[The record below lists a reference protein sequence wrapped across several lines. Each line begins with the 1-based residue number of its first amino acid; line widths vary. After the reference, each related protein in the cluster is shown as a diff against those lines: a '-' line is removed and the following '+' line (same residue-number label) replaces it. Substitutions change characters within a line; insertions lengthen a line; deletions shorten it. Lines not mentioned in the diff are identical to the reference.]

1 MAETAK
7 EIEKEGAEAV
17 AEAASPVE
25 SAPEVLKTVKGFS
38 KDLTC
43 RDHQF
48 EIGKTY
54 TLDGPIE
61 ICARGWHA
69 CENPLD
75 TFNYYPPGQSRYCET
90 EQSGSIARH
99 DEDTK
104 IASAKITIGVE
115 LSIGDL
121 VARTV
126 KWIFERA
133 TVDEKSTATSGEGA
147 NAATSGEGANAAT
160 SGEGANAA
168 TSGYRANAATSGE
181 GANAATSGYRA
192 NAATS
197 GEGANAATS
206 GEGANAATSGYRAN
220 AATSGEGAN
229 AATSGNWANAATSG
243 YRANAATSGYR
254 ANAATSGKHS
264 VAAALGRKS
273 KAKAGEGGAICLVC
287 RDDDGE
293 ILAIRAVKIGDAGTK
308 PDIWYS
314 LNAEGNFVEAEG
326 DE

>member
-17 AEAASPVE
+17 AAAASPVE

-48 EIGKTY
+48 EPGKTY

-133 TVDEKSTATSGEGA
+133 TVDEKSTATSG
-147 NAATSGEGANAAT
+147 
-160 SGEGANAA
+160 
-168 TSGYRANAATSGE
+168 YRANAATSGNW
-181 GANAATSGYRA
+181 ANAATSGNWA

-197 GEGANAATS
+197 GNW
-206 GEGANAATSGYRAN
+206 AN

-243 YRANAATSGYR
+243 KY
-254 ANAATSGKHS
+254 S

-287 RDDDGE
+287 RDDYGE
-293 ILAIRAVKIGDAGTK
+293 ILAIRAVKIGEAGTK
-308 PDIWYS
+308 PDTWYS
-314 LNAEGNFVEAEG
+314 LDAEGNFVEAEG